1 MEDKNCYQRESF
13 LIEEKLYESY
23 ISMRK
28 SMLDYD
34 NYKYEN
40 LDPYIK
46 SKDFKAGFFAG
57 VKIVLSLFINEDNFI
72 N

>member
-1 MEDKNCYQRESF
+1 
-13 LIEEKLYESY
+13 
-23 ISMRK
+23 MRK

-72 N
+72 NEV

>member
-1 MEDKNCYQRESF
+1 MLSKGKLFNRRET
-13 LIEEKLYESY
+13 LWKY